1 MVLLDCVQLGV
12 CMLQLDL
19 WRWKRASRKVARAA
33 LVAALTDIALYP
45 LCAIGYNWRSLFKLQ
60 PTPMTRGPL
69 SCSAEPRNASPGADV
84 EQ

>member
-19 WRWKRASRKVARAA
+19 WRWKRALRKVARAA

-45 LCAIGYNWRSLFKLQ
+45 L
-60 PTPMTRGPL
+60 
-69 SCSAEPRNASPGADV
+69 
-84 EQ
+84 